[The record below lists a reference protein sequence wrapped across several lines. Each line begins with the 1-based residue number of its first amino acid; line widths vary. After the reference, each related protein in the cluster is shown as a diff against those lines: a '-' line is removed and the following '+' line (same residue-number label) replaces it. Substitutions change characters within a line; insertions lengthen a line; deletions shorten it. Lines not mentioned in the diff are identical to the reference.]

1 LWKECFAAL
10 LVKKAFETNGF
21 VNDCDI
27 VLKASNSYRQGQ
39 DFISEFIADRVISSP
54 GKNIQ
59 KTELTADFNSW
70 YQNTY
75 GAKGAPSIKDVQAY
89 MDKKFGKFEVNKY
102 WKDVA
107 INYNGNNAV
116 PPNTIQNID
125 DNDYDDIDEND
136 L

>member
-39 DFISEFIADRVISSP
+39 DFISEFIADRVIVSP
-54 GKNIQ
+54 DKTIE

-89 MDKKFGKFEVNKY
+89 MDKKFGKYVQHEGWRNVE
-102 WKDVA
+102 
-107 INYNGNNAV
+107 INYRKHGIL
-116 PPNTIQNID
+116 PNTIQHID